1 MSPIKPVSMQ
11 ENIQDLILSIV
22 EEILEERELDEI
34 SVSGNVAGYG
44 APLGFK
50 PKKRKN
56 QRPKVKGIE
65 VYYKK

>member
-1 MSPIKPVSMQ
+1 
-11 ENIQDLILSIV
+11 V
-22 EEILEERELDEI
+22 EEVLEEKELDEI

-50 PKKRKN
+50 PKKKKN
-56 QRPKVKGIE
+56 ERPKVKGIE